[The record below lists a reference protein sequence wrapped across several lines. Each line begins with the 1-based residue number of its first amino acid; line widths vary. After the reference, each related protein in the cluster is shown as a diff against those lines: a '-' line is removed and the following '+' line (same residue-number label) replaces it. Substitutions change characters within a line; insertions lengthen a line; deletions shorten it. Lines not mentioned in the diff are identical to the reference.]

1 MKFKLSELGLS
12 KDIEKYWKKIDYNL
26 SPENWINLIVN
37 FTKIPVYKKV
47 SYIEDFL
54 ENHYL
59 NKEYTEYC
67 RNYWS
72 DYYENVSSF
81 KSITA
86 DMIYGLNVSKSEF
99 NIDYVSKSYTTL
111 QNLAHIDGIE
121 DTYIIY
127 KLILVKEANDDA
139 KLIDS
144 YIIYD
149 ENDNIVDYYFGNRI
163 REMPYHNI
171 DFPTDFTSNDIFKLS
186 YDNDYN
192 MLLMGLN
199 YREND
204 ELKNT
209 QTFSIESEFDNGA
222 ANIMYFDQYEN
233 AFYYDHSNPIFFERV
248 TNEELGE
255 YPNYIKELVIKYRN
269 NITDLIQAIHDYHNT
284 R

>member
-12 KDIEKYWKKIDYNL
+12 KDIEKYWEKIDYNL

-59 NKEYTEYC
+59 NKEYTEYY
-67 RNYWS
+67 RNYLS

-81 KSITA
+81 KSITT

-111 QNLAHIDGIE
+111 QDLAHVDDIE

-127 KLILVKEANDDA
+127 KLMLVKEVNDDA

-149 ENDNIVDYYFGNRI
+149 ENDNIVDYYFSNRI

-171 DFPTDFTSNDIFKLS
+171 NFPTDFTSNDIFKLS

-199 YREND
+199 YKEND

-209 QTFSIESEFDNGA
+209 QTFSIESESDNGA
-222 ANIMYFDQYEN
+222 ANIMYFDQYES

-248 TNEELGE
+248 TDEELDE

-269 NITDLIQAIHDYHNT
+269 NITDLIQAIHDYHNA